1 MTIVI
6 YKTWSQGGTK
16 IPSNSTARIRIWTVG
31 KLWYKR
37 PLDETKCRI
46 DVKDSISILHAR
58 MNLVWP
64 TLYTPSNVVNLF
76 CRMSAFEGLKIG
88 ESIRGNLC
96 QIESQYLLN
105 FGRMVSPSR
114 NICCNFFPLNFFQI
128 FRWRIWLME

>member
-1 MTIVI
+1 MSPERYLSRIYDVKLCKISCIIMYFPTISSFQIPHGKCNNYSKRMTIVI

-64 TLYTPSNVVNLF
+64 TLYTLSNVVNLLLRF
-76 CRMSAFEGLKIG
+76 MEKIK
-88 ESIRGNLC
+88 
-96 QIESQYLLN
+96 
-105 FGRMVSPSR
+105 
-114 NICCNFFPLNFFQI
+114 
-128 FRWRIWLME
+128 W